1 MTHGESEKD
10 KLIKKSIRNRRNLR
24 MKERKIPSDLDETSF
39 YPCFT
44 KNNHSKYEILSL
56 TKERI

>member
-44 KNNHSKYEILSL
+44 KQSL
-56 TKERI
+56 KI